1 MHTPNDK
8 DATSNIDWPEEALNN
23 EREVFY
29 AELQQRLGP
38 AEWVVVV
45 PTPAP
50 LGAVRRSI
58 EEDCNNVLKPM
69 EMAYDG
75 VAWLCHRANLTE
87 ALPGLFHARRPE
99 LAFLA
104 FDKRPEV
111 GEVVSALQSA
121 DAGPAKRILLFDDG
135 ELVEIRDSVFNQ
147 KR

>member
-8 DATSNIDWPEEALNN
+8 DATSNLEWPEEVLNN

-29 AELQQRLGP
+29 AALLQRLGP
-38 AEWVVVV
+38 AKWVVVV

-58 EEDCNNVLKPM
+58 EEDCNNVLQPI

-75 VAWLCHRANLTE
+75 VAWLCHWSNLTE

-111 GEVVSALQSA
+111 GEVISALQSA
-121 DAGPAKRILLFDDG
+121 DAGPAIRLLLFDDG
-135 ELVEIRDSVFNQ
+135 KLVEIRDTIIKE